1 MFKDLGIKGR
11 VLLLTLL
18 PTSLLAMVLGGYF
31 TWVQLS
37 DMRAQLIERGQL
49 IAEQLAPLAATALAR
64 KDTAVLNR
72 IANEAL
78 DQPDVRAV
86 TFLDARQERL
96 AHAGPSMLTV
106 APAGDASHLSMST
119 ELDTTH
125 FLLPVLGRHHS
136 LSGATEPD
144 DERVLGWVEL
154 ELSHHGTLLRGY
166 RSLFTSLLLIAAGLG
181 VTALLALRMSRAI
194 NAPLELISQGVA
206 QLKEGRMETR
216 LPPMGSNELDELASG
231 INRMAE
237 TLQSA
242 QEEMQHNIDQAT
254 EDVRQNLETIEIQN
268 IELDLARKEALEAS
282 RIKSEFLANM
292 SHEIRTPLNGIL
304 GFTNLLQKSEL
315 SPRQQDYLTTIQK
328 SAESLLGI
336 INEILDFSKIEAG
349 KLVLE
354 NLPFNLRDL
363 IQDALTMLAPAAHEK
378 QLELVSLVY
387 RDTPIQL
394 QGDPQRLKQILT
406 NLVGNAIKFTQ
417 GGTVAVRAM
426 LEDESDDRAQLRI
439 SVQDTGIGL
448 SEEDQQA
455 LFKAFSQADNSLSR
469 QAGGTGLGLVISKRL
484 IEQMGGEIG
493 VDSTPGEG
501 AEFWISLSLPKSRDD
516 NEEPGAS
523 WAAGQ
528 RVALLEPQEL
538 TRRSLHHQLTDFG
551 LEVSEFADLDSLQE
565 SLRNPPPGQLPISL
579 AVLGVSA
586 AIHPPEELSQSFWEF
601 ERLGCK
607 TLVLCPTTE
616 QAQYHATLPDEQ
628 VEAKPACTRKL
639 QRKLQELLQ
648 VRPTRSDKP
657 HAMVSGR
664 PPRLLCVDDNPANLL
679 LVQTLLSDL
688 GAQVTAVDSGYAALE
703 VVQRERFDLVFMDV
717 QMPGMDGRQATE
729 AIRRWEAEREV
740 SPVPVIA
747 LTAHALSNEKRALL
761 QAGMDDYLTK
771 PIDEQQLAQVVL
783 KWTGLSL
790 GQSLASMSR
799 APQLGQLSV
808 LDPEEG
814 LRLAAGKADLAADM
828 LAMLLASERYP
839 LYLPLTVRSL
849 ARSLGIQPTPTQRE
863 LLQQQSDLHYPL
875 RPLEISAPAN
885 PLNIV
890 WIVAESLRGDMLDP
904 RYMPRLWDFSNRAIR
919 LDNHYSSGNLTQ
931 MGVFG
936 MFYGLHGGYWDAVLK
951 AGQPPVLM
959 EVLRQQNYQF
969 RINAA
974 QRFSYPPFDRS
985 VFVNLRPQDL
995 HVLDSPEPAWQR
1007 DARNTD
1013 DLLRFVDRRLPDRP
1027 FFACLFL
1034 ESSHAN
1040 YSFRDETAKIRP
1052 YLVNFNYLT
1061 TDFQAQMP
1069 LIKNRYLN
1077 AVREVDTQIGRLLQ
1091 HLENQHLL
1099 ENTAVV
1105 VLGDHGEEF
1114 MERSRWGHN
1123 TEFNRYQTG
1132 TVAVLSIPGQ
1142 APRAVRSITS
1152 HIDLPATLLPLLG
1165 VRNPPRD
1172 YSLGQDLLAADYHR
1186 DYAVSADTTRI
1197 AYLGEGFK
1205 VSFPL
1210 RGADRHHGPVS
1221 DGDDRPLDVEQQ
1233 EAIRGPLRAARLE
1246 LLQDLGRFS
1255 ALPVGEEPSPRSL
1268 ATSLTP

>member
-828 LAMLLASERYP
+828 LAMLLAS
-839 LYLPLTVRSL
+839 L
-849 ARSLGIQPTPTQRE
+849 AADRQ
-863 LLQQQSDLHYPL
+863 
-875 RPLEISAPAN
+875 
-885 PLNIV
+885 
-890 WIVAESLRGDMLDP
+890 
-904 RYMPRLWDFSNRAIR
+904 AIR
-919 LDNHYSSGNLTQ
+919 QARDNDDRTALLERVHR
-931 MGVFG
+931 
-936 MFYGLHGGYWDAVLK
+936 LHGATRYCGVPQLRAACQTSETLLK
-951 AGQPPVLM
+951 QNDPAAAAGRGPGRAGQGHRGPGRHCLGHHPPVLHQPRLQRTLTM
-959 EVLRQQNYQF
+959 RILFFSTQAYDSESFQASNHRHGFELHFQQAHLQADTAVLAQGFEVVCAFVNDDLSRPVLERLAAGGTRLVALRSAGYNHVDLAAAEALGLPVVHVPAYSPHAVAEHAVGLILTLNRRLHRAYNRTREGDFSLHGLTGFDLHGKRVGVIGTGQIGETF
-969 RINAA
+969 ARIMAGFGCELLAYDPYPNPRIQALGGRYLALDALLAESDIVSLHCPLTADTRHLIDAQRLATMKPGAMLINTGRGALVNAA
-974 QRFSYPPFDRS
+974 ALIEALKSGQLGYLGLDVYEEEADIFFEDRS
-985 VFVNLRPQDL
+985 DQPLQDD
-995 HVLDSPEPAWQR
+995 VLA
-1007 DARNTD
+1007 
-1013 DLLRFVDRRLPDRP
+1013 
-1027 FFACLFL
+1027 
-1034 ESSHAN
+1034 
-1040 YSFRDETAKIRP
+1040 
-1052 YLVNFNYLT
+1052 
-1061 TDFQAQMP
+1061 
-1069 LIKNRYLN
+1069 
-1077 AVREVDTQIGRLLQ
+1077 RLLSFP
-1091 HLENQHLL
+1091 N
-1099 ENTAVV
+1099 VV
-1105 VLGDHGEEF
+1105 VTAH
-1114 MERSRWGHN
+1114 
-1123 TEFNRYQTG
+1123 
-1132 TVAVLSIPGQ
+1132 Q
-1142 APRAVRSITS
+1142 AFLTREA
-1152 HIDLPATLLPLLG
+1152 
-1165 VRNPPRD
+1165 
-1172 YSLGQDLLAADYHR
+1172 LAAI
-1186 DYAVSADTTRI
+1186 ADTTLDNI
-1197 AYLGEGFK
+1197 A
-1205 VSFPL
+1205 
-1210 RGADRHHGPVS
+1210 AWQ
-1221 DGDDRPLDVEQQ
+1221 DGTPRNRV
-1233 EAIRGPLRAARLE
+1233 RA
-1246 LLQDLGRFS
+1246 
-1255 ALPVGEEPSPRSL
+1255 
-1268 ATSLTP
+1268 